1 MRISNLGI
9 FKDLILDNLEKLN
22 LGNNVIKKIDQL
34 ENNQFK
40 ELKEFIL

>member
-40 ELKEFIL
+40 K